1 MRLVSRAF
9 VPLSAALLAA
19 SLAHAQAPPLPT
31 AARGE
36 VGAPAGLGGRVRV
49 PPATPRPDDVATI
62 DGILKAFYEVVSG
75 APGAPRQWSRD
86 RSLYIPGVRF
96 VSNGVG
102 KDGKPRSKVMSHQ
115 EFVDGSDAMLAEG
128 FDEREIHRV
137 TERFGNIAHVMST
150 YESRKTKDGPV
161 TERGINSIELVWD
174 GSRWWIAGAIWD
186 EERPGTPIP
195 KEYLP

>member
-1 MRLVSRAF
+1 MHPVSRAS
-9 VPLSAALLAA
+9 VSLSAAVLAA
-19 SLAHAQAPPLPT
+19 SLSFAQPPPLPT
-31 AARGE
+31 AAPGE
-36 VGAPAGLGGRVRV
+36 VPAPAGLGGHVRV

-62 DGILKAFYEVVSG
+62 DGTMKAFYEVVSG

-102 KDGKPRSKVMSHQ
+102 KDGKPKANVMSHQ
-115 EFVDGSDAMLAEG
+115 DFVDGSDAMLKEG

-137 TERFGNIAHVMST
+137 TERFANIAHVMST

-161 TERGINSIELVWD
+161 TARGINSVELYWD
-174 GSRWWIAGAIWD
+174 GARWWIAAAIWD
-186 EERPGTPIP
+186 EERPGAPIP